1 MSRAHG
7 HAQSP
12 VSSPADSIVIG
23 LDLDNTLVGYDE
35 LLCDLAVSEGYLPP
49 PAPPGSFLAPD
60 KAGQPSLGL
69 GKRALRDCLRAKG
82 EHGEQE
88 WRKLQALVYGTHM
101 PRARLMPGV
110 AEFLARVSA
119 LRAAGAQFQLYI
131 VSHKTRQANNYSD
144 GADFHAAAMDFLAAK
159 GFFAPGTGLTPAHV
173 FFEPTREAKVARI
186 TALGCTRFVDDLEET
201 FAEPTFPAS
210 VTRLLFD
217 PAGDA
222 AAQPGVTRLRTWAQ
236 VADALLEGL
245 APAAAQE
252 QGPNFAALAGEA
264 VTSCQRIYGGRN
276 SRVYRVETVRGQV
289 FAGKH
294 YHLHQD
300 DPRDRLGAEWRALF
314 LMSAE
319 ARLAPFVARPV
330 AKEPGQGLALYS
342 FLSGTQASTTPATE
356 ADMDACLEFLD
367 GLRDLAKTLPANVA
381 AQVPPASEA
390 CFSLSALAANLR
402 TRLDALLDVPKDACL
417 GGELDVFLSA
427 ELIPFLDQSLTQAAQ
442 LGDPARELPQAQRTL
457 SPSDFGL
464 HNALRSDSGLSFVDF
479 EYFGWDDPAKTLCDF
494 VLHPA
499 MALPE
504 NLRQRFSSGFLS
516 RFAGMDSGLPKRVAA
531 VYPLYG
537 IKWCLILLNEFLR
550 GADARRLFAAGA
562 ACAPGMDD
570 DALARRETQL
580 AKARAMLTQA
590 RTTHAADCLR

>member
-12 VSSPADSIVIG
+12 VTGPADSIVIG

-49 PAPPGSFLAPD
+49 PAPPGSFVAPD

-69 GKRALRDCLRAKG
+69 GKRALRDRLRAKG

-88 WRKLQALVYGTHM
+88 WRKLQALIYGTHM

-110 AEFLARVSA
+110 AEFLDRVSA
-119 LRAAGAQFQLYI
+119 LRTAGANFSLYI
-131 VSHKTRQANNYSD
+131 VSHKTRLANNYSD

-159 GFFAPGTGLTPAHV
+159 GFFAPGTGLTPAQV

-186 TALGCTRFVDDLEET
+186 AQLGCTRFVDDLEET
-201 FAEPTFPAS
+201 FAEPTFPQGT
-210 VTRLLFD
+210 TRILFD

-245 APAAAQE
+245 APAPD
-252 QGPNFAALAGEA
+252 QGPDFAALAGEA
-264 VTSCQRIYGGRN
+264 VVSCQRIYGGRN
-276 SRVYRVETVRGQV
+276 SRVYRVETASGAL

-300 DPRDRLGAEWRALF
+300 DPRDRLGAEWRALSI
-314 LMSAE
+314 MSAE

-330 AKEPGQGLALYS
+330 AKNPAQGLALYT
-342 FLSGTQASTTPATE
+342 FLSGVQASTTPATE

-367 GLRDLAKTLPANVA
+367 GLRGLSGSLATEM
-381 AQVPPASEA
+381 AQQIPPASEA
-390 CFSLSALAANLR
+390 CFSLSALADNLR
-402 TRLDALLDVPKDACL
+402 HRLDALLAVPKDVCL
-417 GGELDVFLSA
+417 GAELAAFLSA
-427 ELIPFLDQSLTQAAQ
+427 ELIPFLDQSLTRAAQ
-442 LGDPARELPQAQRTL
+442 LGDPAQELPPQCRTL

-464 HNALRSDSGLSFVDF
+464 HNALRSDRGLSFVDF

-499 MALPE
+499 MGLPE
-504 NLRQRFSSGFLS
+504 NLRQRFASGFLS

-562 ACAPGMDD
+562 ACDD
-570 DALARRETQL
+570 DAAARRETQL